1 MITFVVTLQSRA
13 GPVTAFVK
21 VALPQIR
28 PGLVVAGL
36 FAFITSFDEV
46 ETTIFLVKPA
56 VNTLPIEM
64 YLYLDQNQD
73 PTLAALSSLLIGLS
87 FVLVCVGLFVAKSS
101 SLRFLLPGRGA

>member
-1 MITFVVTLQSRA
+1 
-13 GPVTAFVK
+13 VK
-21 VALPQIR
+21 VVLPQIR
-28 PGLVVAGL
+28 PGLIVAGL

-73 PTLAALSSLLIGLS
+73 PTLAALSTLLIALS
-87 FVLVCVGLFVAKSS
+87 FVLLCAGLFIAKTSA
-101 SLRFLLPGRGA
+101 LRFLLRGRGA